1 VETYG
6 EWSTFKWGLVIILPH
21 KPSYVNSGN
30 LNSYIKPHFLGILQ
44 TTKPSYWAY
53 KNIEKHRGFW
63 IKPYTYLKKH
73 NGFISKDN
81 GFVLYI
87 ILGGI
92 LSLLNTLALWAA
104 APLPKIQ
111 GYLKDDRNTKPPSS
125 IYKPYIPDIKPL

>member
-53 KNIEKHRGFW
+53 KNIEKLYGFW
-63 IKPYTYLKKH
+63 IKPHTYLKKH

-81 GFVLYI
+81 GFVFVF
-87 ILGGI
+87 ILGVK
-92 LSLLNTLALWAA
+92 LSLRNTLALRACSRAA
-104 APLPKIQ
+104 KP
-111 GYLKDDRNTKPPSS
+111 GYEKTSRE
-125 IYKPYIPDIKPL
+125 

>member
-30 LNSYIKPHFLGILQ
+30 LNSYTKPHFLGILQ
-44 TTKPSYWAY
+44 TTKPPYWAY
-53 KNIEKHRGFW
+53 KNIEKLYGFW
-63 IKPYTYLKKH
+63 IKPHINLYKLY
-73 NGFISKDN
+73 GFISKDN
-81 GFVLYI
+81 GLLLCI

-111 GYLKDDRNTKPPSS
+111 GYLKDDRNTKPPSM